1 MRQLAERRIE
11 EAMREGKFDNLKGA
25 GQPID
30 LEPAPADEN
39 ARMTW
44 WALRILR
51 QNDVIPE
58 EVKWRKRLDTLK
70 SMLPQAPDES
80 SVRILVGQI
89 NDLAHKI
96 NTLGTNAMNM
106 PATPVMLEREL
117 RHLHERLMPP
127 VVALSSEA
135 VSTICRN
142 AHCNR
147 ANPASA
153 RYCRRCGTAL
163 KEDQEDHHGGT
174 EAQLTRAQF
183 LRRELIR

>member
-1 MRQLAERRIE
+1 MLLRNIDIEAAMRRLAERRIE

-25 GQPID
+25 GKPID

-58 EVKWRKRLDTLK
+58 EVKWRKRVDTLK
-70 SMLPQAPDES
+70 SMLAQASDES

-89 NDLAHKI
+89 NELVQKI

-106 PATPVMLEREL
+106 AATPVVLETEIR
-117 RHLHERLMPP
+117 RLHERLMPGFVAAP
-127 VVALSSEA
+127 VARPAGSQSEA
-135 VSTICRN
+135 DVFCVNDRCKVENPLS
-142 AHCNR
+142 AH
-147 ANPASA
+147 
-153 RYCRRCGTAL
+153 YCRRCGPI
-163 KEDQEDHHGGT
+163 
-174 EAQLTRAQF
+174 LTHA
-183 LRRELIR
+183 